1 MQDQLERLVGSVERV
16 TFHNEQNGFTVLE
29 LRGPGETVTV
39 VGVMPKVAP
48 GEELELMGRYDFH
61 DTYGPQFKAELCER
75 ATPSTAA
82 AILRYLTSGAIKG
95 IGPATARRLV
105 DRFGADTLRV
115 LEKEPERLR
124 EIKGISADKARR
136 LSEEY
141 GRQFGVREV
150 MLFFSRFGLT
160 PDQSLA
166 VFKRYGAAAADKVKA
181 DPYLLCGE
189 GIRLPFEAADSIARA
204 MGFGEDDPC
213 RVEAGA
219 EYVLRHNLGNGH
231 TCIPR
236 EKLLP
241 VAAGLLGCDTD
252 AVDMACDR
260 LVTARRLVQKEM
272 GGKPYLFLPQWFEAE
287 HYCAQRLAMMLRFPP
302 ERETAA
308 EEDIDRI
315 EAEWG
320 ITYAARQ
327 RQAIRAAVEK
337 GLLILTGGPGTGK
350 TTTLKAI
357 IRLLEDRK
365 LEIALAAPTGRAA
378 KRMTELTG
386 REAKTIHRLLEV
398 SWGEDDRQSF
408 QRGENNPLDCDAL
421 IVDELSMVDAGLFE
435 SLLRALR
442 LGCRLILVGDSDQLP
457 SVGAGNVLHDLLEA
471 GALPAVRLTEVF
483 RQAMESLIV
492 TNAHAIVQGK
502 YPVLDCKNGDFFLL
516 KQSNP
521 FLAARTVADL
531 CARRLPEAYGF
542 DPLSDIQVL
551 CPSRKM
557 DMGAVALNNALQA
570 RLNPP
575 DSKRPEI
582 SRKGFTLRQG
592 DRVMQV
598 KNNYD
603 IVWTKENG
611 EGGAGVFNGDVGIL
625 DSLDPLT
632 GTLTVRFDD
641 RLALYAGEEIEQL
654 ELAYAMTIHK
664 SQGSEFPCVILPLL
678 DIPPKLQYRNL
689 LYTAVTRAR
698 QLLIIVGSPRVAC
711 AMVDNDRRT
720 RRYTAL
726 RPMLEA
732 AVKLDGLLEPEAVS
746 TQEGC
751 EGLRP
756 VRRKNE
762 PG

>member
-1 MQDQLERLVGSVERV
+1 MQEGMEGLERIRGSVERV

-29 LRGPGETVTV
+29 LRTPGETVTV
-39 VGVMPKVAP
+39 VGVMPRVSP
-48 GEELELMGRYDFH
+48 GEELEVMGRYDFH
-61 DTYGPQFKAELCER
+61 DTYGPQFRAELCER
-75 ATPSTAA
+75 ALPSTAA
-82 AILRYLTSGAIKG
+82 AILRYLTSGAVKG

-115 LEKEPERLR
+115 LEKEPDRLR
-124 EIKGISADKARR
+124 EIKGISAEKARK

-150 MLFFSRFGLT
+150 MLFFSRYGLS

-166 VFKRYGAAAADKVKA
+166 VFKRYGATAAEKIKA

-189 GIRLPFEAADSIARA
+189 GIHLPFETADAIART
-204 MGFGEDDPC
+204 MGFVENAPC
-213 RVEAGA
+213 RVEAGV
-219 EYVLRHNLGNGH
+219 EFVLRHNLGNGH

-241 VAAGLLGCDTD
+241 VAAGLLRCDAQD
-252 AVDMACDR
+252 VDEACDR
-260 LVTARRLVQKEM
+260 MVATRRLVQKEM
-272 GGKPYLFLPQWFEAE
+272 DGRAFLFLPAWFEAE
-287 HYCAQRLAMMLRFPP
+287 QYCAQRLAMMLRFPP

-320 ITYAARQ
+320 ITYAEQQ
-327 RQAIRAAVEK
+327 RRAIRAAVEK

-357 IRLLEDRK
+357 IRLMEDRR

-398 SWGEDDRQSF
+398 AWGEDERQAF
-408 QRGENNPLDCDAL
+408 GRNENNPLDCDAL

-435 SLLRALR
+435 NLLRALR
-442 LGCRLILVGDSDQLP
+442 LGCRLILVGDADQLP

-471 GALPAVRLTEVF
+471 EALPAVRLTQVF

-492 TNAHAIVQGK
+492 TNAHAIVRGEH
-502 YPVLDCKNGDFFLL
+502 PVLDCRTGDFFLME
-516 KQSNP
+516 QPNP
-521 FLAARTVADL
+521 FVAARTVADL
-531 CARRLPEAYGF
+531 CARRLPEAYGY
-542 DPLSDIQVL
+542 DPLWDIQVL
-551 CPSRKM
+551 CPSRM
-557 DMGAVALNNALQA
+557 MELGTVSLNNTLQA

-575 DSKRPEI
+575 EPGRAEMT
-582 SRKGFTLRQG
+582 RKGFTLRQG

-603 IVWTKENG
+603 IPWTRENG
-611 EGGAGVFNGDVGIL
+611 EAGAGVFNGDVGL
-625 DSLDPLT
+625 LESLDPAT
-632 GTLTVRFDD
+632 GTLVVRYDD
-641 RLALYAGEEIEQL
+641 RLALYTGEEIEQL

-664 SQGSEFPCVILPLL
+664 SQGSEFPCVILPVL
-678 DIPPKLQYRNL
+678 DVPPKLRYRNL

-698 QLLIIVGSPRVAC
+698 QTLIIVGSGRMTLS
-711 AMVDNDRRT
+711 MVDNDRRT

-732 AVKLDGLLEPEAVS
+732 AVHLGGMIDKP
-746 TQEGC
+746 
-751 EGLRP
+751 
-756 VRRKNE
+756 
-762 PG
+762 

>member
-1 MQDQLERLVGSVERV
+1 MQDELERLVGSVERV
-16 TFHNEQNGFTVLE
+16 TFHNAQNGFTVLE
-29 LRGPGETVTV
+29 LRTPGETVTV
-39 VGVMPKVAP
+39 VGVMPQVAA
-48 GEELELMGRYDFH
+48 GEELEVMGRYDFH

-75 ATPSTAA
+75 AMPSTAA

-105 DRFGADTLRV
+105 DRFGADTLRI

-124 EIKGISADKARR
+124 EIKSISADKARK

-166 VFKRYGAAAADKVKA
+166 AFKRYGAAAVDHVKK
-181 DPYLLCGE
+181 DPYLLCGD
-189 GIRLPFEAADSIARA
+189 GIRLSFEKADTIAES
-204 MGFGEDDPC
+204 MGFDKNDPC
-213 RVEAGA
+213 RVEAGV

-241 VAAGLLGCDTD
+241 VAAGLLGCDPA
-252 AVDMACDR
+252 AVDEACDR
-260 LVTARRLVQKEM
+260 LVVAHRLILKEM
-272 GGKPYLFLPQWFEAE
+272 GERPFLFLPQWFEAE
-287 HYCAQRLAMMLRFPP
+287 QYCAQRLAMMLRFPP

-308 EEDIDRI
+308 EEDIDRV
-315 EAEWG
+315 ETEWG
-320 ITYAARQ
+320 ITYAAQQ

-365 LEIALAAPTGRAA
+365 LEISLAAPTGRAA

-408 QRGENNPLDCDAL
+408 QRDEKNPLDCDAL

-435 SLLRALR
+435 NLLRSLR

-471 GALPAVRLTEVF
+471 DVLPTVRLTEVF

-492 TNAHAIVQGK
+492 TNAHDIVQGK
-502 YPVLDCKNGDFFLL
+502 YPVLDSKDNDFFLL
-516 KQSNP
+516 SQPNP

-531 CARRLPEAYGF
+531 SASRLPKAYGF

-551 CPSRKM
+551 CPSRKLE
-557 DMGAVALNNALQA
+557 MGTVSLNNALQA

-575 DSKRPEI
+575 EPKRAEMT
-582 SRKGFTLRQG
+582 RKGFTLRQG
-592 DRVMQV
+592 DRVMQI

-603 IVWTKENG
+603 IAWTKADG
-611 EGGAGVFNGDVGIL
+611 DAGSGVFNGDVGIL
-625 DSLDPLT
+625 ESLDPLS

-641 RLALYAGEEIEQL
+641 RLALYTGDEIDQL

-678 DIPPKLQYRNL
+678 DIPPKLCYRNL

-698 QLLIIVGSPRVAC
+698 QLLVIVGAGRVVT

-732 AVKLDGLLEPEAVS
+732 AFHLDGLV
-746 TQEGC
+746 EG
-751 EGLRP
+751 EQI
-756 VRRKNE
+756 K
-762 PG
+762 

>member
-1 MQDQLERLVGSVERV
+1 MQEKLERLVGSVQRV
-16 TFHNEQNGFTVLE
+16 TFHNAQNGFTVLE
-29 LRGPGETVTV
+29 LRTPGETVTV
-39 VGVMPKVAP
+39 VGVMPQVTP
-48 GEELELMGRYDFH
+48 GEELEVMGRYDFH

-75 ATPSTAA
+75 AMPSTAA
-82 AILRYLTSGAIKG
+82 AILRYLTSGGIKG

-105 DRFGADTLRV
+105 DKFGADTLRI
-115 LEKEPERLR
+115 LEKEPERLQ
-124 EIKGISADKARR
+124 EIKGISAEKARR

-166 VFKRYGAAAADKVKA
+166 AFKRYGAAAVDKIKA

-189 GIRLPFEAADSIARA
+189 GIRLSFETADAIARS
-204 MGFGEDDPC
+204 MGFAPDDPC

-241 VAAGLLGCDTD
+241 VAAGLLGCDTA
-252 AVDMACDR
+252 AVDEACDR
-260 LVTARRLVQKEM
+260 LVLSRRLVEKSIGER
-272 GGKPYLFLPQWFEAE
+272 PFLFLPQWYEAE
-287 HYCAQRLAMMLRFPP
+287 QYCAQRLAMMLRFPP

-308 EEDIDRI
+308 EEDIDRL

-327 RQAIRAAVEK
+327 REAIRAAVEK

-357 IRLLEDRK
+357 IRLLEDRQ
-365 LEIALAAPTGRAA
+365 LEISLAAPTGRAA

-398 SWGEDDRQSF
+398 SWGEDERQSF
-408 QRGENNPLDCDAL
+408 LRNEKNPLDCDAL
-421 IVDELSMVDAGLFE
+421 IVDELSMVDVGVFE

-471 GALPAVRLTEVF
+471 GVLPTVRLTEVF

-492 TNAHAIVQGK
+492 TNAHAIVQGS
-502 YPVLDCKNGDFFLL
+502 YPQLDKRDNDFFLL
-516 KQSNP
+516 TQPNP
-521 FLAARTVADL
+521 YKAAATVADL
-531 CARRLPEAYGF
+531 CARRLPEAYGY
-542 DPLSDIQVL
+542 DPLADIQVL

-557 DMGAVALNNALQA
+557 EMGTVSLNNILQE

-575 DSKRPEI
+575 DPSRPEMT
-582 SRKGFTLRQG
+582 RKSFTLRQG
-592 DRVMQV
+592 DRVMQI

-603 IVWTKENG
+603 IVWTRENG
-611 EGGAGVFNGDVGIL
+611 EGGSGVFNGDVGTL

-641 RLALYAGEEIEQL
+641 RLALYTGEDIEQL

-678 DIPPKLQYRNL
+678 DVPPKLQYRNL

-698 QLLIIVGSPRVAC
+698 KLLIVVGSRRVVE

-720 RRYTAL
+720 KRYTVL

-732 AVKLDGLLEPEAVS
+732 SVRMGGLLSGEEA
-746 TQEGC
+746 
-751 EGLRP
+751 
-756 VRRKNE
+756 
-762 PG
+762 

>member
-1 MQDQLERLVGSVERV
+1 MQDELERLVGSVERV
-16 TFHNEQNGFTVLE
+16 TFHNAQNGFTVLE
-29 LRGPGETVTV
+29 LRTPGETVTV
-39 VGVMPKVAP
+39 VGVMPQVAA
-48 GEELELMGRYDFH
+48 GEELEVMGRYDFH

-75 ATPSTAA
+75 AMPSTAA

-105 DRFGADTLRV
+105 DRFGADTLRI

-124 EIKGISADKARR
+124 EIKSISADKARK

-166 VFKRYGAAAADKVKA
+166 AFKRYGAAAVDHVKK
-181 DPYLLCGE
+181 DPYLLCGD
-189 GIRLPFEAADSIARA
+189 GIRLSFEKADTIAES
-204 MGFGEDDPC
+204 MGFDKNDPC
-213 RVEAGA
+213 RVEAGV

-231 TCIPR
+231 TRIPR

-241 VAAGLLGCDTD
+241 VAAGLLGCDPA
-252 AVDMACDR
+252 AVDEACDR
-260 LVTARRLVQKEM
+260 LVVAHRLILKEM
-272 GGKPYLFLPQWFEAE
+272 GERPFLFLPQWFEAE
-287 HYCAQRLAMMLRFPP
+287 QYCAQRLAMMLRFPP

-308 EEDIDRI
+308 EEDIDRV
-315 EAEWG
+315 ETEWG
-320 ITYAARQ
+320 ITYAAQQ

-365 LEIALAAPTGRAA
+365 LEISLAAPTGRAA

-408 QRGENNPLDCDAL
+408 QRDEKNPLDCDAL

-435 SLLRALR
+435 NLLRSLR

-471 GALPAVRLTEVF
+471 DVLPTVRLTEVF

-492 TNAHAIVQGK
+492 TNAHDIVQGK
-502 YPVLDCKNGDFFLL
+502 YPVLDSKDNDFFLL
-516 KQSNP
+516 SQPNP

-531 CARRLPEAYGF
+531 SASRLPKAYGF

-551 CPSRKM
+551 CPSRKLE
-557 DMGAVALNNALQA
+557 MGTVSLNNALQA

-575 DSKRPEI
+575 EPKRAEMT
-582 SRKGFTLRQG
+582 RKGFTLRQG
-592 DRVMQV
+592 DRVMQI

-603 IVWTKENG
+603 IAWTKADG
-611 EGGAGVFNGDVGIL
+611 DAGSGVFNGDVGIL
-625 DSLDPLT
+625 ESLDPLS

-641 RLALYAGEEIEQL
+641 RLALYTGDEIDQL

-678 DIPPKLQYRNL
+678 DIPPKLCYRNL

-698 QLLIIVGSPRVAC
+698 QLLVIVGAGRVVA

-732 AVKLDGLLEPEAVS
+732 AFHLDGLV
-746 TQEGC
+746 EG
-751 EGLRP
+751 EQI
-756 VRRKNE
+756 K
-762 PG
+762 

>member
-1 MQDQLERLVGSVERV
+1 MQEELERLVGSVQRV
-16 TFHNEQNGFTVLE
+16 TFHNAQNGFTVLE
-29 LRGPGETVTV
+29 LRTPGETVTV
-39 VGVMPKVAP
+39 VGVMPQVTP
-48 GEELELMGRYDFH
+48 GEELEVIGRYDFH

-75 ATPSTAA
+75 SMPSTAA
-82 AILRYLTSGAIKG
+82 AILRYLTSGGVKG

-105 DRFGADTLRV
+105 DKFGADTLRI
-115 LEKEPERLR
+115 LEKEPERLQ
-124 EIKGISADKARR
+124 EIKGISAEKARR

-166 VFKRYGAAAADKVKA
+166 AFKRYGAAAVDKIKS

-189 GIRLPFEAADSIARA
+189 GIRISFEAADSIARS
-204 MGFGEDDPC
+204 MGFTPDDPC

-241 VAAGLLGCDTD
+241 VAAGLLGCDTA
-252 AVDMACDR
+252 AVDEACDR
-260 LVTARRLVQKEM
+260 LVLSRRLVEKNI
-272 GGKPYLFLPQWFEAE
+272 GGRPSLFLPQWYEAE
-287 HYCAQRLAMMLRFPP
+287 QYCAQRLAMMLRFPP

-308 EEDIDRI
+308 EEDIDRL

-327 RQAIRAAVEK
+327 REAIRAAVEK

-357 IRLLEDRK
+357 IRLLEDRQ
-365 LEIALAAPTGRAA
+365 LEISLAAPTGRAA

-398 SWGEDDRQSF
+398 SWGEDERQSF
-408 QRGENNPLDCDAL
+408 LRNEKNPLDCDAL
-421 IVDELSMVDAGLFE
+421 IVDELSMVDVGVFE

-471 GALPAVRLTEVF
+471 EVLPTVRLTEVF

-492 TNAHAIVQGK
+492 TNAHAIVQGR
-502 YPVLDCKNGDFFLL
+502 YPQLDKKDNDFFLL
-516 KQSNP
+516 TQLNP
-521 FLAARTVADL
+521 YRAAATVADL
-531 CARRLPEAYGF
+531 CARRLPEAYGYA
-542 DPLSDIQVL
+542 PLTDIQVL

-557 DMGAVALNNALQA
+557 EMGTISLNNILQE

-575 DSKRPEI
+575 DP
-582 SRKGFTLRQG
+582 SRLEMTRKSFTLRQG
-592 DRVMQV
+592 DRVMQI

-603 IVWTKENG
+603 IVWTRENG
-611 EGGAGVFNGDVGIL
+611 EGGSGVFNGDVGTL

-641 RLALYAGEEIEQL
+641 RLALYTGEDIEQL

-678 DIPPKLQYRNL
+678 DVPPKLQYRNL

-698 QLLIIVGSPRVAC
+698 KLLIVVGSRRVVE

-720 RRYTAL
+720 KRYTAL

-732 AVKLDGLLEPEAVS
+732 SVRMGGLL
-746 TQEGC
+746 
-751 EGLRP
+751 
-756 VRRKNE
+756 
-762 PG
+762 PGEEE

>member
-1 MQDQLERLVGSVERV
+1 MQDELERLVGSVERV
-16 TFHNEQNGFTVLE
+16 TFHNAQNGFTVLE
-29 LRGPGETVTV
+29 LRTPGETVTV
-39 VGVMPKVAP
+39 VGVMPQVAA
-48 GEELELMGRYDFH
+48 GEELEVMGRYDFH

-75 ATPSTAA
+75 AMPSTAA

-105 DRFGADTLRV
+105 DRFGADTLRI

-124 EIKGISADKARR
+124 EIKSISADKARK

-166 VFKRYGAAAADKVKA
+166 AFKRYGAAAVDHVKK
-181 DPYLLCGE
+181 DPYLLCGD
-189 GIRLPFEAADSIARA
+189 GIRLSFEKADTIAES
-204 MGFGEDDPC
+204 MGFDKNDPC
-213 RVEAGA
+213 RVEAGV

-241 VAAGLLGCDTD
+241 VAAGLLGCDPA
-252 AVDMACDR
+252 AVDEACDR
-260 LVTARRLVQKEM
+260 LVVAHRLILKEM
-272 GGKPYLFLPQWFEAE
+272 GERPFLFLPQWFEAE
-287 HYCAQRLAMMLRFPP
+287 QYCAQRLAMMLRFPP

-308 EEDIDRI
+308 EEDIDRV
-315 EAEWG
+315 ETEWG
-320 ITYAARQ
+320 ITYAAQQ

-365 LEIALAAPTGRAA
+365 LEISLAAPTGRAA

-408 QRGENNPLDCDAL
+408 QRDEKNPLDCDAL

-435 SLLRALR
+435 NLLRSLR

-471 GALPAVRLTEVF
+471 DVLPTVRLTEVF

-492 TNAHAIVQGK
+492 TNAHDIVQGK
-502 YPVLDCKNGDFFLL
+502 YPVLDSKDNDFFLL
-516 KQSNP
+516 SQPNP

-531 CARRLPEAYGF
+531 SASRLPKAYGF

-551 CPSRKM
+551 CPSRKLE
-557 DMGAVALNNALQA
+557 MGTVSLNNAL
-570 RLNPP
+570 LNPP
-575 DSKRPEI
+575 EPKRAEMT
-582 SRKGFTLRQG
+582 RKGFTLRQG
-592 DRVMQV
+592 DRVMQI

-603 IVWTKENG
+603 IAWTKADG
-611 EGGAGVFNGDVGIL
+611 DAGSGVFNGDVGIL
-625 DSLDPLT
+625 ESLDPLS

-641 RLALYAGEEIEQL
+641 RLALYTGDEIDQL

-678 DIPPKLQYRNL
+678 DIPPKLCYRNL

-698 QLLIIVGSPRVAC
+698 QLLVIVGAGRVVT

-732 AVKLDGLLEPEAVS
+732 AFHLDGLV
-746 TQEGC
+746 EG
-751 EGLRP
+751 EQI
-756 VRRKNE
+756 K
-762 PG
+762 